1 MKNAMDKIPRL
12 FNNKYF
18 VLPFVLFANCLLTL
32 VNHYPILYSDT
43 STYLASGFELETPF
57 DRPITYGILLR
68 IFSLNGLSLLF
79 VPIFQSLLLMGTLYH
94 VLKLFSGTKNI
105 YLNLFVVSIM
115 LVLTSGF
122 NWSINQLLPD
132 FFTSLGFLSLLCIL
146 MSDVKPAKQ
155 WSLFILFFVATASHL
170 SNLFV
175 YAALILIFILLTKK
189 LLPTFNKAFLK
200 TRIGLLAGILVI
212 SFLIMMSAFSKSKH
226 IFYAGS
232 LAEKGILQKILKDQC
247 AITPFKLCAYQDSI
261 PASFEYFVWNKKSP
275 LYQLGGWK
283 ANRAEFKTIAGLSL
297 SNPEYLFMQIKSTSL
312 LFLRQLTMFDVGEG
326 NGEFD
331 SSTLLMQRIN
341 QYLPGDQISEKSL
354 QSKGEFLHLNG
365 LNRYYFITTL
375 LSLILLVYLLV
386 TRYKFLDPRVKLALI
401 LLFFLITLSAFQVA
415 FSSEI
420 SNRHGVK
427 MIWLITLFNF
437 LILSSRRIQ
446 KQQII

>member
-1 MKNAMDKIPRL
+1 MNKILRL

-18 VLPFVLFANCLLTL
+18 VLPFVLFANCFLTL

-79 VPIFQSLLLMGTLYH
+79 VPIFQSLLLLGTLYN

-105 YLNLFVVSIM
+105 YLNLFVLSIM

-146 MSDVKPAKQ
+146 ISDARPAKQ
-155 WSLFILFFVATASHL
+155 WPLFILFFVATASHL

-175 YAALILIFILLTKK
+175 YAALILIFILLNKR
-189 LLPTFNKAFLK
+189 LLPHLDRIFLK
-200 TRIGLLAGILVI
+200 TKITVLASILAI

-232 LAEKGILQKILKDQC
+232 LAEKGILQKILKVQC
-247 AITPFKLCAYQDSI
+247 ASTPFKLCAYQDSI
-261 PASFEYFVWNKKSP
+261 PASFEYFVWNEKSP

-283 ANRAEFKTIAGLSL
+283 ANRAELKTIAGLSL
-297 SNPEYLFMQIKSTSL
+297 SNPEYLFMQIKSSSI

-326 NGEFD
+326 NGAFD
-331 SSTLLMQRIN
+331 RSTILMQRIK

-354 QSKGEFLHLNG
+354 QSKGAFLHLNG
-365 LNRYYFITTL
+365 LNRYYFITAL
-375 LSLILLVYLLV
+375 LSFLLLVYLLI

-401 LLFFLITLSAFQVA
+401 LLFLLITLSAFQVA

-420 SNRHGVK
+420 SNRHGGKLV
-427 MIWLITLFNF
+427 WLFILFNF
-437 LILSSRRIQ
+437 LILSSKTNK
-446 KQQII
+446 KQQIL